1 MNMYYWKRNCKEKKV
16 WSVYF
21 RKHGMKGEAA
31 MAEFIK
37 LPVGIEN
44 FEKIR
49 RDGFYYVDKTG
60 LIEQLLNNWGEVNL
74 FTRPRRFGKTLNM
87 SMLKCFFEIG
97 TDQSL
102 FDGLYISKNKAL
114 CDAYMGK
121 YPVISISLKGVN
133 ADSYENARSLLK
145 RIVMEEAKMHRII
158 MSGNRLDDI
167 DKAEYMSLVTGEM
180 GEDTLVYSMKTL
192 TALLEKYYEKKVIV
206 LIDEYDVPLAK
217 ANENGYYDQ
226 MVLLVRNLF
235 ENVLKT
241 NSSLKFAVLTGC
253 LRVAKESIFTGLNN
267 FKTNSILDAEYDET
281 FGFVDDE
288 VKEMLHYYGQDTHY
302 ETVKEWYDGYRFG
315 NADVYCP
322 WDVINYCDA
331 HRRNPML
338 PPENYW
344 TNTSGNDVL
353 KHFIESAGAA
363 KGLAKTDLERL
374 VNGEIVEKD
383 IREDLTYNEL
393 YASMDNLWSTLFMA
407 GYLTH
412 KGRVDTKRFR
422 LAVPN
427 REIRNIIT
435 EQVLALF
442 KQDVEKDGQ
451 LLNDFCTAL
460 SDGHTDEVER
470 LFSEYMK
477 KTISV
482 RDTFARKE
490 LKENFYHGLLLGI
503 LGFKAGWSVMSNR
516 ESGNGFS
523 DIMIMIDD
531 AEIGIVIEVKYA
543 ESHDLEAVCKDALK
557 QMIDKRY
564 TEYFEQQG
572 IKKILKYGIA
582 CRVKECKVMLEEN

>member
-1 MNMYYWKRNCKEKKV
+1 MV
-16 WSVYF
+16 SVF
-21 RKHGMKGEAA
+21 QEIWNEGEAA

-267 FKTNSILDAEYDET
+267 FKTNSILDEEYDET

-442 KQDVEKDGQ
+442 KQNVEKDGQ

-564 TEYFEQQG
+564 AEYFEQQG

>member
-1 MNMYYWKRNCKEKKV
+1 
-16 WSVYF
+16 
-21 RKHGMKGEAA
+21 

-102 FDGLYISKNKAL
+102 FEGLYISKNKAL

-167 DKAEYMSLVTGEM
+167 DKAEYMSLVTGDM

-331 HRRNPML
+331 HRRNLML

-442 KQDVEKDGQ
+442 KQNVEKDGQ

-564 TEYFEQQG
+564 AEYFEQQG

>member
-1 MNMYYWKRNCKEKKV
+1 
-16 WSVYF
+16 
-21 RKHGMKGEAA
+21 

-158 MSGNRLDDI
+158 MSGDRLDDI

-267 FKTNSILDAEYDET
+267 FKTNSILDEEYDET

-442 KQDVEKDGQ
+442 KQNVEKDGQ

>member
-1 MNMYYWKRNCKEKKV
+1 
-16 WSVYF
+16 
-21 RKHGMKGEAA
+21 

-102 FDGLYISKNKAL
+102 FEGLYISKNKAL

-158 MSGNRLDDI
+158 MSGDRLDDI

-267 FKTNSILDAEYDET
+267 FKTNSILDEEYDET

-315 NADVYCP
+315 NADVFCP

-442 KQDVEKDGQ
+442 KQNVEKDGQ